1 MIQFKGQSFQNHNFN
16 EIFWALYIEKAL
28 QYNTSRKCIVSQGLD
43 DSNLDCSNKIEVSIK
58 PKYDYMQFL
67 QLMMPIDPT
76 FSDRESNATLTDDD

>member
-1 MIQFKGQSFQNHNFN
+1 MIQFKGQSFQNQNFN
-16 EIFWALYIEKAL
+16 EIFWALYIKKAL

-43 DSNLDCSNKIEVSIK
+43 NSNLDCSNKIEVSIK

-76 FSDRESNATLTDDD
+76 FSNATLTDDD